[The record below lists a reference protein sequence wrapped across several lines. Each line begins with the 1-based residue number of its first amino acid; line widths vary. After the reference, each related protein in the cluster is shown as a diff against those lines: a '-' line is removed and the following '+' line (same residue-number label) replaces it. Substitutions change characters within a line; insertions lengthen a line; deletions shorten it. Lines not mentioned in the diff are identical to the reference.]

1 MTPWVFALNKDAL
14 VVEAIEMVKLEK
26 ENIYSTIYVV
36 NEKDKLVGN
45 IDLSELF
52 FANHTKQL
60 AAIMNTD
67 IPKVLAELPIRAMH
81 NHAVWSKYLAI
92 PVVDRSGKL
101 IGNLEAANSQKSNIE
116 AREELNQDV
125 LETGSALGELYSIG
139 IRGLLQSLSR

>member
-1 MTPWVFALNKDAL
+1 
-14 VVEAIEMVKLEK
+14 
-26 ENIYSTIYVV
+26 
-36 NEKDKLVGN
+36 
-45 IDLSELF
+45 
-52 FANHTKQL
+52 
-60 AAIMNTD
+60 
-67 IPKVLAELPIRAMH
+67 MH